1 MNILIVSKT
10 FIIEA
15 VFKIWGDLFM
25 SNSRKVLNKITVIAL
40 FTALTFAGVFI
51 QIKMPTGDMVHLGNF
66 VMIIAALLLGGLEGG
81 AVGSLGMGLYDLIY
95 YTSKPSTIIRTFI
108 LKFLVGFLV
117 GYLFRLILK
126 KQLNTKY
133 LLIGATSFFV
143 LLFGI
148 SLGLFIAGDFAD
160 FGFSNGLSSNFA
172 NFLGSGKTVKI
183 SLYIPIFSIVFAI
196 GTVLA
201 IVFERKLSTR
211 SKAALFAIL
220 SAVLINIV
228 GEFILRWLLEGTF
241 NVLVSDLNDGF
252 TVSLATAT
260 SKIPGSLI
268 TGFLSV
274 FLAVLIY
281 EPIYKGVKN
290 LTVFKDDTV
299 DLIENEDSEELS
311 ENVTEEVTVDTNTTN
326 LHNV

>member
-1 MNILIVSKT
+1 
-10 FIIEA
+10 
-15 VFKIWGDLFM
+15 M
-25 SNSRKVLNKITVIAL
+25 SDSRKVLNKITVIAL

-66 VMIIAALLLGGLEGG
+66 VMIIAALLLGGIEGG

-95 YTSKPSTIIRTFI
+95 YSSKPSTIIRTFV

-126 KQLNTKY
+126 KNLNTKY
-133 LLIGATSFFV
+133 LLIGATSFFI
-143 LLFGI
+143 LIFGV
-148 SLGLFIAGDFAD
+148 SLGLFIAGDFAEFA
-160 FGFSNGLSSNFA
+160 FGNGLSSNFA

-183 SLYIPIFSIVFAI
+183 SLYIPIFSLIFAI

-241 NVLVSDLNDGF
+241 NVLVSDLDDGF

-281 EPIYKGVKN
+281 EPIYKGVKT
-290 LTVFKDDTV
+290 LTVFKDDTADENLEEDIDNDV
-299 DLIENEDSEELS
+299 EKIENNEQ
-311 ENVTEEVTVDTNTTN
+311 NTSN
-326 LHNV
+326 LNNLGHN

>member
-1 MNILIVSKT
+1 MN
-10 FIIEA
+10 
-15 VFKIWGDLFM
+15 
-25 SNSRKVLNKITVIAL
+25 NSRKVLNKITVIAL

-148 SLGLFIAGDFAD
+148 SLGLFIAGDFTD

-183 SLYIPIFSIVFAI
+183 SLYIPIFSIVFTI

-201 IVFERKLSTR
+201 IVFERKLSIR

-241 NVLVSDLNDGF
+241 NVLVSDLDDGF

-299 DLIENEDSEELS
+299 DLIENEDLEEVS
-311 ENVTEEVTVDTNTTN
+311 ENATEEVTVDTNTTN

>member
-1 MNILIVSKT
+1 
-10 FIIEA
+10 
-15 VFKIWGDLFM
+15 M
-25 SNSRKVLNKITVIAL
+25 SDSRKILSKITIIAL
-40 FTALTFAGVFI
+40 FTALAFVGVFI

-66 VMIIAALLLGGLEGG
+66 VMILAALLLGGLEGG
-81 AVGSLGMGLYDLIY
+81 LVGSLGMGLYDLIY
-95 YTSKPSTIIRTFI
+95 YTSKPSTIIRTFV
-108 LKFLVGFLV
+108 LKFLIGFLV

-126 KQLNTKY
+126 KKLNTKY
-133 LLIGATSFFV
+133 LLIGATSFF
-143 LLFGI
+143 LLVFGV
-148 SLGLFIAGDFAD
+148 SLGLFLNGDFAD
-160 FGFSNGLSSNFA
+160 FSFSNGLSSNFA

-183 SLYIPIFSIVFAI
+183 SLYIPIFSLIFAI
-196 GTVLA
+196 GTVLS

-220 SAVLINIV
+220 SAVLLNII

-281 EPIYKGVKN
+281 EPIYRGVKN

-299 DLIENEDSEELS
+299 DLIEGENEAVESEIKE
-311 ENVTEEVTVDTNTTN
+311 ENTESNEGN
-326 LHNV
+326 LQNVSHN

>member
-1 MNILIVSKT
+1 
-10 FIIEA
+10 
-15 VFKIWGDLFM
+15 M
-25 SNSRKVLNKITVIAL
+25 SDSRKILSKITIIAL
-40 FTALTFAGVFI
+40 FTALAFVGVFI

-66 VMIIAALLLGGLEGG
+66 VMILAALLLGGLEGG
-81 AVGSLGMGLYDLIY
+81 LVGSLGMGLYDLIY
-95 YTSKPSTIIRTFI
+95 YTSKPSTIIRTFV
-108 LKFLVGFLV
+108 LKFLIGFLV

-126 KQLNTKY
+126 KKLNTKY
-133 LLIGATSFFV
+133 LLIGATSFF
-143 LLFGI
+143 LLVFGV
-148 SLGLFIAGDFAD
+148 SLGLFLNGDFAE
-160 FGFSNGLSSNFA
+160 FSFSNGLSSNFA

-183 SLYIPIFSIVFAI
+183 SLYIPIFSLIFAI
-196 GTVLA
+196 GTVLS

-220 SAVLINIV
+220 SAVLLNII

-241 NVLVSDLNDGF
+241 NVLVSDLNNGF

-281 EPIYKGVKN
+281 EPIYRGVKN

-299 DLIENEDSEELS
+299 DLIEGENEAVESEIKEEKTESNEGNLQ
-311 ENVTEEVTVDTNTTN
+311 NVS
-326 LHNV
+326 HN

>member
-1 MNILIVSKT
+1 
-10 FIIEA
+10 
-15 VFKIWGDLFM
+15 M
-25 SNSRKVLNKITVIAL
+25 SDSRKILSKITIIAL
-40 FTALTFAGVFI
+40 FTALAFVGVFI

-66 VMIIAALLLGGLEGG
+66 VMILAALLLGGLEGG
-81 AVGSLGMGLYDLIY
+81 LVGSLGMGLYDLIY
-95 YTSKPSTIIRTFI
+95 YTSKPSTIIRTFV
-108 LKFLVGFLV
+108 LKFLIGFLV

-126 KQLNTKY
+126 KKLNTKY
-133 LLIGATSFFV
+133 LLIGATSFF
-143 LLFGI
+143 LLVFGV
-148 SLGLFIAGDFAD
+148 SLGLFLSGDFAD
-160 FGFSNGLSSNFA
+160 FSFSNGLSSNFA
-172 NFLGSGKTVKI
+172 NFFGSGKTVKI
-183 SLYIPIFSIVFAI
+183 SLYIPIFSLIFAI
-196 GTVLA
+196 GTVLS

-220 SAVLINIV
+220 SAVLLNII

-241 NVLVSDLNDGF
+241 NVLVSDLNNGF

-281 EPIYKGVKN
+281 EPIYRGVKN

-299 DLIENEDSEELS
+299 DLIEGENEAVESEIKEEKTESNEGNLQ
-311 ENVTEEVTVDTNTTN
+311 NVS
-326 LHNV
+326 HN

>member
-25 SNSRKVLNKITVIAL
+25 NNSRKVLNKITVIAL

-81 AVGSLGMGLYDLIY
+81 AVGSLGMGIYDLIF

-143 LLFGI
+143 LMFGI

-183 SLYIPIFSIVFAI
+183 SLYIPIFSIIFAI

-241 NVLVSDLNDGF
+241 NVLVSELDDGF

-299 DLIENEDSEELS
+299 DLIENEDSEEVS
-311 ENVTEEVTVDTNTTN
+311 ENATEEVTVDTNTTN

>member
-1 MNILIVSKT
+1 
-10 FIIEA
+10 
-15 VFKIWGDLFM
+15 M
-25 SNSRKVLNKITVIAL
+25 SDSRKILSKITIIAL
-40 FTALTFAGVFI
+40 FTALAFVGVFI

-66 VMIIAALLLGGLEGG
+66 VMILAALLLGGLEGG
-81 AVGSLGMGLYDLIY
+81 LVGSLGMGLYDLIY
-95 YTSKPSTIIRTFI
+95 YTSKPSTIIRTFV
-108 LKFLVGFLV
+108 LKFLIGFLV

-126 KQLNTKY
+126 KKLNTKY
-133 LLIGATSFFV
+133 LLIGATSFF
-143 LLFGI
+143 LLVFGV
-148 SLGLFIAGDFAD
+148 SLGLFLSGDFAD
-160 FGFSNGLSSNFA
+160 FSFSNGLSSNFA

-183 SLYIPIFSIVFAI
+183 SLYIPIFSLIFAI
-196 GTVLA
+196 GTVLS

-220 SAVLINIV
+220 SAVLLNII

-281 EPIYKGVKN
+281 EPIYRGVKN

-299 DLIENEDSEELS
+299 DLIEGENEAVESEIKE
-311 ENVTEEVTVDTNTTN
+311 ENTESNEGN
-326 LHNV
+326 LQNVSHN